1 MKEGDLVQ
9 LVGSHSGRIIT
20 IGVILGPWRD
30 MPGWLRILVKEEV
43 VQWPE
48 NQLRL
53 V

>member
-9 LVGSHSGRIIT
+9 LVGSHGGPLSS
-20 IGVILGPWRD
+20 IGVVLGPWRD
-30 MPGWLRILVKEEV
+30 MPGWLRILIKDEV